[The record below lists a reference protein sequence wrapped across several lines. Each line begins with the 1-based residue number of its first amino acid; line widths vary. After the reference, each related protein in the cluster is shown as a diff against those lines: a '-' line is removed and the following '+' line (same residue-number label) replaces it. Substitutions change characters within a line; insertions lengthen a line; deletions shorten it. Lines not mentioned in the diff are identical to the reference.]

1 MRILA
6 LDNCIYTQR
15 EMCYMSKTYL
25 FSPIGNTDP
34 IKYFYDGS
42 MLHICRYY
50 KPDVVILYLSQ
61 EMILHH
67 EKDNRYVRSIELLGE
82 KLGHTFE
89 VRIIRDEQMV
99 DVQQYDL
106 FYHAFRRIIADI
118 EEEMTPEDT
127 LIVNMASGT
136 PAMKSALLVMATLAE
151 YRFLPIQVSTP
162 KRRSNLGREDYD
174 VEKNWE
180 MDTDNRPEMRKR
192 CEEVRCVHLVQLLK
206 MDMIKKHL
214 QSYDYHAALQVGREI
229 QRELDKEDYA
239 WLETAD
245 ARTVLDWERMNRFLP
260 KNNGVLWPVK
270 AEDQNRVLLEYTL
283 SLDLK
288 VKRGEYADFIRAI
301 TPLGVD
307 LLERVIEQYCGIYIE
322 AYYSS
327 RDSQKWSRIKL
338 ADSEVLEILNRK
350 FTDGFRFGPV
360 YSYHLNTIVQAK
372 CSDALMAQRV
382 QELVN
387 VEQKVRN
394 LAAHSIVSATPEWVK
409 ERTGKSVDEI
419 MWLIRYI
426 CEKIGIA
433 DSQESWRSYDRM
445 NKKII
450 ERLDKTQ
457 L

>member
-229 QRELDKEDYA
+229 QRELDKEDYD

-245 ARTVLDWERMNRFLP
+245 ARAVLDWERMNRFLP

-372 CSDALMAQRV
+372 CTDALMAQRV

-409 ERTGKSVDEI
+409 ERTGKTVDEI
-419 MWLIRYI
+419 MEIIKYI
-426 CEKIGIA
+426 CEKVGIA

>member
-1 MRILA
+1 MRILV

-245 ARTVLDWERMNRFLP
+245 ARAVLDWERMNRFLP

-372 CSDALMAQRV
+372 CTDALMAQRV
-382 QELVN
+382 QKLVN

-409 ERTGKSVDEI
+409 ERTGKTVDEI
-419 MWLIRYI
+419 MEIIKYI

>member
-1 MRILA
+1 MRILV

-15 EMCYMSKTYL
+15 EMRYMSKTYL

-245 ARTVLDWERMNRFLP
+245 ARAVLDWERMNRFLP

-307 LLERVIEQYCGIYIE
+307 LLERVIEQCCGIYIE

-372 CSDALMAQRV
+372 CTDALMAQRV

-409 ERTGKSVDEI
+409 ERTGKTVDEI
-419 MWLIRYI
+419 MEIIKYI
-426 CEKIGIA
+426 CEKVGIA

-450 ERLDKTQ
+450 EKLDKTQ

>member
-1 MRILA
+1 MRILV
-6 LDNCIYTQR
+6 LDNCIYKQR

-245 ARTVLDWERMNRFLP
+245 ARAVLDWERMNRFLP

-372 CSDALMAQRV
+372 CTDALMAQRV
-382 QELVN
+382 QKLVN

-409 ERTGKSVDEI
+409 ERTGKTVDEI
-419 MWLIRYI
+419 MEIIKYI

>member
-1 MRILA
+1 MRILV

-50 KPDVVILYLSQ
+50 KPDVVILYLSH

-106 FYHAFRRIIADI
+106 FYHAFRGIIADI
-118 EEEMTPEDT
+118 EEEMMPEDT

-245 ARTVLDWERMNRFLP
+245 ARAVLDWERMNRFLP

-372 CSDALMAQRV
+372 CTDALMAQRV

-409 ERTGKSVDEI
+409 ERTGKTVDEI
-419 MWLIRYI
+419 MEIIKYI
-426 CEKIGIA
+426 CEKVGIA
-433 DSQESWRSYDRM
+433 DSQESWRSYVRM

>member
-6 LDNCIYTQR
+6 LDNCSYTQR

-245 ARTVLDWERMNRFLP
+245 ARAVLDWERMNRFLP

-372 CSDALMAQRV
+372 CTDALMAQRV

-409 ERTGKSVDEI
+409 ERTGKTVDEI
-419 MWLIRYI
+419 MEIIRYI
-426 CEKIGIA
+426 CEKVGIA

>member
-106 FYHAFRRIIADI
+106 FYHAFRGIIADI
-118 EEEMTPEDT
+118 EEEMMPEDT

-162 KRRSNLGREDYD
+162 KRRSNLEH
-174 VEKNWE
+174 
-180 MDTDNRPEMRKR
+180 
-192 CEEVRCVHLVQLLK
+192 EER
-206 MDMIKKHL
+206 
-214 QSYDYHAALQVGREI
+214 
-229 QRELDKEDYA
+229 
-239 WLETAD
+239 
-245 ARTVLDWERMNRFLP
+245 
-260 KNNGVLWPVK
+260 
-270 AEDQNRVLLEYTL
+270 
-283 SLDLK
+283 
-288 VKRGEYADFIRAI
+288 
-301 TPLGVD
+301 
-307 LLERVIEQYCGIYIE
+307 
-322 AYYSS
+322 
-327 RDSQKWSRIKL
+327 
-338 ADSEVLEILNRK
+338 
-350 FTDGFRFGPV
+350 
-360 YSYHLNTIVQAK
+360 
-372 CSDALMAQRV
+372 
-382 QELVN
+382 
-387 VEQKVRN
+387 
-394 LAAHSIVSATPEWVK
+394 
-409 ERTGKSVDEI
+409 
-419 MWLIRYI
+419 
-426 CEKIGIA
+426 
-433 DSQESWRSYDRM
+433 
-445 NKKII
+445 
-450 ERLDKTQ
+450 
-457 L
+457 

>member
-245 ARTVLDWERMNRFLP
+245 ARAVLDWERMNRFLP

-372 CSDALMAQRV
+372 CTDALMAQRV

-409 ERTGKSVDEI
+409 ERTGKTVDEI
-419 MWLIRYI
+419 MEIIKYI
-426 CEKIGIA
+426 CEKVGIA

>member
-1 MRILA
+1 MRILV

-15 EMCYMSKTYL
+15 EMRYMSKTYL

-99 DVQQYDL
+99 EVQQYDL

-180 MDTDNRPEMRKR
+180 MDTDTRPEMRKR

-229 QRELDKEDYA
+229 QRELGKEDYE
-239 WLETAD
+239 WLEAAD
-245 ARTVLDWERMNRFLP
+245 ARAVLDWERMNRFLP
-260 KNNGVLWPVK
+260 KNNGVLWSVK

-372 CSDALMAQRV
+372 CTDALMAQRV

-409 ERTGKSVDEI
+409 ERTGKTVDEI
-419 MWLIRYI
+419 MEIIKYI
-426 CEKIGIA
+426 CEKVGIA

>member
-1 MRILA
+1 MRILV

-15 EMCYMSKTYL
+15 EMRYMSKTYL

-245 ARTVLDWERMNRFLP
+245 ARAVLDWERMNRFLP

-307 LLERVIEQYCGIYIE
+307 LLERVIEQCCGIYIE

-372 CSDALMAQRV
+372 CTDALMAQRV

-409 ERTGKSVDEI
+409 ERTGKTVDEI
-419 MWLIRYI
+419 MEIIKYI
-426 CEKIGIA
+426 CEKVGIA